1 MSYKYPSQKKLALE
15 SISFKIKAG
24 SITAIVGPSGAGKST
39 TIDFIPRLKIAKK
52 GNVLIDGINI
62 KDINLS
68 NLRSKIGYLS
78 QNPQIIDGTIKEH
91 IIFGNK
97 HLSDKEVLSYL
108 KKVNCL
114 DLVNKLQDGIYTNMG
129 SHGSKVS
136 GGERQRLDLARVLA
150 KEAPILI
157 LDEPSS
163 NLDVLTEK
171 TIQNAIISEKK
182 KKNKTIIIIG
192 HRLNWFKSFDNIV
205 IMKSGRVDNVGTH
218 NELKENN
225 IWYKNALE
233 DAY

>member
-1 MSYKYPSQKKLALE
+1 M
-15 SISFKIKAG
+15 
-24 SITAIVGPSGAGKST
+24 
-39 TIDFIPRLKIAKK
+39 
-52 GNVLIDGINI
+52 IDGINI

-91 IIFGNK
+91 IILEINIYQIKSFI
-97 HLSDKEVLSYL
+97 LF

-114 DLVNKLQDGIYTNMG
+114 DLVNKLQDGIYTNIG

-171 TIQNAIISEKK
+171 TIQNAIFEKK